1 MHRDFDKE
9 LQTAIDTN
17 RLEHFLAQ
25 LENIQQSHDVHLDLE
40 ELNGT
45 CMCSTYSPLLTWF
58 IVLAGTADS
67 HPHKPIF
74 KVIPQIPERMSHA
87 LTNP

>member
-1 MHRDFDKE
+1 MYRDFDHE

-17 RLEHFLAQ
+17 RLEYFLAQ
-25 LENIQQSHDVHLDLE
+25 LENIQQSHDIHLDLE
-40 ELNGT
+40 ELNST
-45 CMCSTYSPLLTWF
+45 CVRLFTCSPFLTWL

-74 KVIPQIPERMSHA
+74 KVIP
-87 LTNP
+87 